1 MKIVHLVCTF
11 PPYSGGMGNSVKEMV
26 ERLALVD
33 PSADITIVCPNYGLQ
48 EVTPLSKPYSVRRC
62 SSWLR
67 FGNAAVIKGLKK
79 IWQSADIIHLH
90 YPFYGTDA
98 VVWHLKKRHP
108 NTKLVIHYH
117 MDSQADGWKG
127 WIFKIWQKLFLKK
140 LLTQAEAIT
149 CASLDYWHYS
159 SVSRINKLNDKLFI
173 VPFTVDTDLFQPRP
187 KDQKLLEQYGLKSGV
202 PIILMVG
209 GLDRAHYFKGVP
221 VLLSALAKVK
231 ATAGAGY
238 CQGIIVGEGDLRDKY
253 CKMAKTL
260 GLAQDVV
267 FIGKVEQNKLPAV
280 YNLADLF
287 VLPSINS
294 CEAFGLVLLEAMA
307 SGLPCLASN
316 LPGVRQVIDPPHNG
330 LLIEPNNV
338 DDLANK
344 ISQLLT
350 DDLKLKK
357 MAQASRQRAIE
368 YFSSSAPSSLVEI
381 YHKIM
386 EQR

>member
-11 PPYSGGMGNSVKEMV
+11 PPYQGGMGNSVKEMV
-26 ERLALVD
+26 ERLALAD
-33 PSADITIVCPNYGLQ
+33 PSADITIVCPDYGPQ
-48 EVTPLSKPYSVRRC
+48 EVALLSDLYLVRH
-62 SSWLR
+62 SPSWLR
-67 FGNAAVIKGLKK
+67 FGNAAIIKGLEK
-79 IWQSADIIHLH
+79 IWQSADIVHLH

-98 VVWHLKKRHP
+98 LAWHLKKKYPH
-108 NTKLVIHYH
+108 TKLVIHYH
-117 MDSQADGWKG
+117 MDSRAGGWKG
-127 WIFKIWQKLFLKK
+127 WIFKIWQKLFLKR

-149 CASLDYWHYS
+149 CASLDYWRHS
-159 SVSRINKLNDKLFI
+159 SAGRINGLDDKLFI
-173 VPFTVDTDLFQPRP
+173 VPFTVDTNLFQPRP
-187 KDQKLLEQYGLKSGV
+187 KDQELLKGYGLKSGV

-231 ATAGAGY
+231 TTAGADY
-238 CQGIIVGEGDLRDKY
+238 CQGIIVGEGNLRDKY
-253 CKMAKTL
+253 YKMAQTL
-260 GLAQDVV
+260 GLAQDIV
-267 FIGKVEQNKLPAV
+267 FIGKVEQNKLPAI

-330 LLIEPNNV
+330 LLIEPNNI
-338 DDLANK
+338 DDLADK
-344 ISQLLT
+344 INQLLA
-350 DDLKLKK
+350 DDLTLKR

-368 YFSSSAPSSLVEI
+368 YFSSSAPSSLVKI

-386 EQR
+386 EQQ